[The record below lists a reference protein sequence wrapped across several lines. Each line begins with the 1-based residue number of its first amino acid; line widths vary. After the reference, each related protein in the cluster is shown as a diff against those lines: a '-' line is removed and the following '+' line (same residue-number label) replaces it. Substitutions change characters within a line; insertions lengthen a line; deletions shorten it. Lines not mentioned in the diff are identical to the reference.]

1 LSLVIDASVALSWHF
16 PDERNEIAD
25 RAFEFV
31 TLNGAVVPFHWRA
44 EIANGFAIAV
54 RRRRMTREY
63 QDGALA
69 RLDAFDIRTD
79 RESERR
85 IWNATLELCQA
96 HSLTAYDAAYLE
108 LSERLHLPMAS
119 LDNELV
125 RAARK
130 IGVEVFAGQN

>member
-1 LSLVIDASVALSWHF
+1 MSLVIDASVALSWHF
-16 PDERNEIAD
+16 PDEHNEIAD
-25 RAFEFV
+25 RAFDFV

-54 RRRRMTREY
+54 RKRRMTKEY
-63 QDGALA
+63 QVGALE
-69 RLDAFDIRTD
+69 RLEAFEIRID

-85 IWNATLELCQA
+85 IWSTTLELCQA
-96 HSLTAYDAAYLE
+96 YSLTAYDAAYLE
-108 LSERLHLPMAS
+108 LSGRLHLPMAS

-130 IGVEVFAGQN
+130 IGVEVFAGWN